1 MAHRI
6 HEDSETT
13 KQIESSG
20 RAAEDL
26 KMFSRMWPGWIARR
40 LAKMY
45 AEATPPMILRKR
57 KSPDFAAGRTGGG
70 RRWVS
75 ALWQWN
81 LCFEEMRKQM
91 FSDGCSRMIA
101 GSGRKADT
109 VCCYPERVRERKL
122 SLPPGISPGRY
133 EARVGGYESCR

>member
-1 MAHRI
+1 MLRLGSPICCPAVTYNRELCGGPVFNPEYKNDLDWDAWLTFAGKPGRFTYEKQVCMAHRI

-45 AEATPPMILRKR
+45 AGSYASNDI
-57 KSPDFAAGRTGGG
+57 A
-70 RRWVS
+70 
-75 ALWQWN
+75 
-81 LCFEEMRKQM
+81 EEK
-91 FSDGCSRMIA
+91 
-101 GSGRKADT
+101 K
-109 VCCYPERVRERKL
+109 P
-122 SLPPGISPGRY
+122 
-133 EARVGGYESCR
+133 

>member
-26 KMFSRMWPGWIARR
+26 KMFSRMWLAGLRR

-45 AEATPPMILRKR
+45 AEATPPMILWK
-57 KSPDFAAGRTGGG
+57 KSPDVAGQVG
-70 RRWVS
+70 REAETLGIGAV
-75 ALWQWN
+75 QWN
-81 LCFEEMRKQM
+81 SVF
-91 FSDGCSRMIA
+91 
-101 GSGRKADT
+101 
-109 VCCYPERVRERKL
+109 
-122 SLPPGISPGRY
+122 
-133 EARVGGYESCR
+133 